1 MMKILNTVNMDL
13 TGIERRA
20 LAHFDPRH
28 VKFLYLCNE
37 RKKLISNSYYANLRG
52 RTDMV
57 LYLETETFPRYPLM
71 VEITSDNNFLVSAL
85 PEGTNEFSSYVE
97 VLITEKDADLYDYF
111 TVNVGTL
118 NMAGEG
124 VVLVNCGE
132 KYTSN
137 TYCLYSTKEIHGAIL
152 GGKNIAHVVDD
163 AHLE

>member
-1 MMKILNTVNMDL
+1 MMNKHKIRIVDIDFS
-13 TGIERRA
+13 GIERRA
-20 LAHFDPRH
+20 LAHLDPRY
-28 VKFLYLCNE
+28 VKFLYLCAEGKHPIENTGTF
-37 RKKLISNSYYANLRG
+37 LF
-52 RTDMV
+52 
-57 LYLETETFPRYPLM
+57 LETETFPRHPLM

-132 KYTSN
+132 KYTPN
-137 TYCLYSTKEIHGAIL
+137 TYCLYSTEKIHGAIL

-163 AHLE
+163 VYLE